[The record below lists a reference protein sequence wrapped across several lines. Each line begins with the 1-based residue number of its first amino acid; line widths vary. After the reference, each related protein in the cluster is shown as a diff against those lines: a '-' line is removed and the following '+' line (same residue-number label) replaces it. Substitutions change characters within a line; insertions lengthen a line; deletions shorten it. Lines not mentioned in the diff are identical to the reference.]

1 MKSLQTVFF
10 TIDTL
15 TLADKDVRDFA
26 HIVVPM
32 SVRVS
37 FFFKDVQDVLSNYYS
52 PATYRVKYKPCR
64 NIC

>member
-37 FFFKDVQDVLSNYYS
+37 FLL
-52 PATYRVKYKPCR
+52 CR
-64 NIC
+64 ELASFRHKKESHTVYNL